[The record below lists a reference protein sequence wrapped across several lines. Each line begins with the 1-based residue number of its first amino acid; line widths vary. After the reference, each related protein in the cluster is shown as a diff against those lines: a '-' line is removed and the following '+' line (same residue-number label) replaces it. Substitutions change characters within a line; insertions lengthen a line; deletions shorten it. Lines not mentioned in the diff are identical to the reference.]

1 MADPK
6 DVQAAKYLR
15 SELGKKLIDVTQA
28 DVRVMHGVA
37 YIRGVVKPIK
47 GGPTDLKPALAT
59 AMNGLR
65 QKGIIKDIV
74 IDCSYRL

>member
-15 SELGKKLIDVTQA
+15 SELGKKMIDVTSA
-28 DVRVMHGVA
+28 DVRVMHGIA
-37 YIRGVVKPIK
+37 YVRGVVKGVR
-47 GGPTDLKPALAT
+47 GGPTDLKATLNLA
-59 AMNGLR
+59 AAGLR

-74 IDCSYRL
+74 IDCSFRS